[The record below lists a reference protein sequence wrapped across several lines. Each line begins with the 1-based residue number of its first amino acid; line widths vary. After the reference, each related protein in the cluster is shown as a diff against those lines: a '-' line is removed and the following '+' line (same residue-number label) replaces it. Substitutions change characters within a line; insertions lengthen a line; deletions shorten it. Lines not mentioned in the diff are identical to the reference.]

1 MCVFSPTPQPVHAS
15 LEPRVVVT
23 GMGINT
29 RLGDDLDT
37 YYENLIA
44 GRSGVTQWTFFEHD
58 GVYSKVGG
66 DLSDYDQAVKTE
78 ALREVIPE
86 EVHARLRKIL
96 RTAPFSTGLSVLCAI
111 DAWLDAG
118 LEFDAEPWDRAVI
131 VGGHNLNEHYMLR
144 NFSTFQEEPDW
155 IDPLS
160 ALLNLD
166 TDHAASVGEVL
177 GCRGALYTVGGACA
191 SANIALRAGLDEIR
205 HHGHDVALVGGSALE
220 FSPMGLQ
227 AMVMIDAI
235 TYQSFNDEPE
245 RASRPYDVDREGFV
259 PSHGTGFLVLERE
272 DRARAR
278 GARIYAEVLGCVA
291 TSDGSHLPA
300 PSREGQAETMR
311 RLLRTHGLDPSDVQF
326 ICAHATSTPQG
337 DVSEIGAIRDAF
349 GSHAEKLKINAPKS
363 MLGHTCWAAPA
374 TETVAAILQMVN
386 GRLHPSVNI
395 DELDPEVDLDV
406 CADGAVD
413 ADIDV
418 FVKNSFGFGG
428 INCCS
433 AFRRYAE

>member
-1 MCVFSPTPQPVHAS
+1 
-15 LEPRVVVT
+15 
-23 GMGINT
+23 MGINT
-29 RLGDDLDT
+29 RLGDDLST
-37 YYENLIA
+37 YYDNLIA
-44 GRSGVTQWTFFEHD
+44 GRSGITNWTFFEHD

-66 DLSDYDQAVKTE
+66 DLTAYDRAGKVDRLE
-78 ALREVIPE
+78 GMIPDS
-86 EVHARLRKIL
+86 VHARVRKIL
-96 RTAPFSTGLSVLCAI
+96 RTAPLSTGLTVLCAI
-111 DAWLDAG
+111 DAWRDAG
-118 LEFDAEPWDRAVI
+118 LDFDAEPWGRAVI
-131 VGGHNLNEHYMLR
+131 VGGHNLNEHYLLR
-144 NFSTFQEEPDW
+144 NFATFQEEPDW

-205 HHGHDVALVGGSALE
+205 HHGHDVAVVCGAALE

-235 TYQSFNDEPE
+235 TYQSFNDQPE
-245 RASRPYDVDREGFV
+245 RASRPYDVGREGFV
-259 PSHGTGFLVLERE
+259 PSHGVGCLVLERE

-311 RLLRTHGLDPSDVQF
+311 RLLRSTGLDASDVQF

-337 DVSEIGAIRDAF
+337 DVSEIGAIHDAF
-349 GSHAEKLKINAPKS
+349 GPHAERLKINAPKS

-395 DELDPEVDLDV
+395 DELDPAVDLDV
-406 CADGAVD
+406 CAGEAVD
-413 ADIDV
+413 LEVDV
-418 FVKNSFGFGG
+418 LVKNSFGFGG

-433 AFRRYAE
+433 ALRRYAQ

>member
-1 MCVFSPTPQPVHAS
+1 MATSN
-15 LEPRVVVT
+15 LPRVVVT
-23 GMGINT
+23 GLGINT

-37 YYENLIA
+37 YYRNLIA
-44 GRSGVTQWTFFEHD
+44 GRSGITNWTFFEHQ

-66 DLSDYDQAVKTE
+66 DLTGYDAMAKLD
-78 ALREVIPE
+78 ALRPRIPE
-86 EVHARLRKIL
+86 EVHSRLKKIF
-96 RTAPFSTGLSVLCAI
+96 RTAPFSTRLSMLCAA

-118 LEFDAEPWDRAVI
+118 LEFGENPWDRAV
-131 VGGHNLNEHYMLR
+131 VMGGHNLNENYLLT

-160 ALLNLD
+160 AVSNLD

-191 SANIALRAGLDEIR
+191 SANLALRAGIDEIR
-205 HHGHDVALVGGSALE
+205 HHGHEVALVAGAALE

-235 TYQSFNDEPE
+235 TFKGFNDAPE
-245 RASRPYDVDREGFV
+245 KASRPYDVKREGFV
-259 PSHGTGFLVLERE
+259 PSHGVGCLVLERE
-272 DRARAR
+272 DHARAR

-291 TSDGSHLPA
+291 TSDASHLPA
-300 PSREGQAETMR
+300 PSREGQTATLR
-311 RLLRTHGLDPSDVQF
+311 RLMKTTGIAPEDVQF
-326 ICAHATSTPQG
+326 VSAHATSTPQG
-337 DVSEIGAIRDAF
+337 DLSEIGAIRDAF
-349 GSHAEKLKINAPKS
+349 GAHAQNLKINAPKS

-386 GRLHPSVNI
+386 GKLHPSVNI
-395 DELDPEVDLDV
+395 EQLDPAVDLDV
-406 CADGAVD
+406 CASGPVELEV
-413 ADIDV
+413 DV

-433 AFRRYAE
+433 AFRRHES

>member
-1 MCVFSPTPQPVHAS
+1 MHAVS
-15 LEPRVVVT
+15 TPRVVVS
-23 GMGINT
+23 GMGVNT
-29 RLGDDLDT
+29 RLGDDLGT
-37 YYENLIA
+37 YYDNLVA
-44 GRSGVTQWTFFEHD
+44 GRSGITNWTFFEHD

-66 DLSDYDQAVKTE
+66 DLSGYDAQKKVDG
-78 ALREVIPE
+78 LQGRVPDD
-86 EVHARLRKIL
+86 VHARLRKIF
-96 RTAPFSTGLSVLCAI
+96 RTAPFSTRLSVLCAI

-118 LEFDAEPWDRAVI
+118 LGFDEEPWSRAVI
-131 VGGHNLNEHYMLR
+131 LGGHNLNEHYLLR
-144 NFSTFQEEPDW
+144 NHATFQEEPDW

-191 SANIALRAGLDEIR
+191 SANVALRAALDEIR
-205 HHGHDVALVGGSALE
+205 HHGHDVALVAGAALE

-235 TYQSFNDEPE
+235 TFQSFNDEPE
-245 RASRPYDVDREGFV
+245 RASRPYDLRREGFV
-259 PSHGTGFLVLERE
+259 PSHGVGCLVLERE

-291 TSDGSHLPA
+291 TSDGSHLPT
-300 PSREGQAETMR
+300 PSREGQAETLK
-311 RLLRTHGLDPSDVQF
+311 RLFRAAGVAPEEVQF
-326 ICAHATSTPQG
+326 VCAHATSTPQG
-337 DVSEIGAIRDAF
+337 DLSEIGAIRDAF
-349 GSHAEKLKINAPKS
+349 GAHAERLRINAPKS

-374 TETVAAILQMVN
+374 TETVAAVLQATR

-395 DELDPEVDLDV
+395 DELDPAVELDV
-406 CADGAVD
+406 CAGEAVT
-413 ADIDV
+413 ADVDV
-418 FVKNSFGFGG
+418 FIKNSFGFGG

-433 AFRRYAE
+433 AFRRYAS